1 MRPKVSKRVK
11 FTTTLDERLLKTT
24 KIYAINRGKSVNEII
39 EEALR
44 IYFQK
49 QGVKLDDNSN
59 ETKGRESF

>member
-24 KIYAINRGKSVNEII
+24 KIYAIDKGKPVNEII

-44 IYFQK
+44 VYLQK
-49 QGVKLDDNSN
+49 QGVEFVNDTDKTK
-59 ETKGRESF
+59 ET